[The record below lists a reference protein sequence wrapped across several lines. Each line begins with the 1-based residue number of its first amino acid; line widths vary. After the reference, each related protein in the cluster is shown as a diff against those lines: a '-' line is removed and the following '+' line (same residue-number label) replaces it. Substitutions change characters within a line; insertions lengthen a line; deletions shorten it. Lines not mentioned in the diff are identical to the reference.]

1 MSLVGLHLNVTLGKV
16 LLLHKKCG
24 IIIFAK
30 NEIEI
35 LGNKIIWII
44 ENKEKNQ
51 VWPVRLDFF
60 HKLYTF
66 FHKACFMNIFTNPSF

>member
-16 LLLHKKCG
+16 LLLHMKCG

-51 VWPVRLDFF
+51 VWSVRLDFF
-60 HKLYTF
+60 INCIHF
-66 FHKACFMNIFTNPSF
+66 FTKHAL